1 VDEAE
6 SRLGARECT
15 EEGIMR
21 ATIAGDALPALLAT
35 AVGSVPHIDPNS
47 AVDMI
52 LGTLRT
58 VPHTAQL
65 PRCDPREQMWIQ
77 FSEKVPR
84 FIGDTQRL
92 TYFFDTS
99 GDPEAE
105 VERFYT
111 EYLSVVEG
119 GSPQYFS
126 VGHEYGRGIWGLL
139 ERLRKGAPGA
149 VDELLRQ
156 YQGKIFNL
164 AMSILKNESDAEEA
178 AQDVFMTVIR
188 KVDTFKGNSA
198 FYSWMYRICVNTCL
212 MRLRGKRRND
222 TVAIEEFMP
231 VFTED
236 GMHASPMDDWS
247 KEVERKALNEE
258 LGTMIRKF
266 TEELSEKYRVVF
278 VLSDIEGLSNEETA
292 KVLGMTVPA
301 VKSRLHRARL
311 YLREQLSRYLKEGK
325 VE

>member
-1 VDEAE
+1 MSAERWKEDE
-6 SRLGARECT
+6 
-15 EEGIMR
+15 
-21 ATIAGDALPALLAT
+21 DLL
-35 AVGSVPHIDPNS
+35 D
-47 AVDMI
+47 
-52 LGTLRT
+52 
-58 VPHTAQL
+58 
-65 PRCDPREQMWIQ
+65 
-77 FSEKVPR
+77 
-84 FIGDTQRL
+84 
-92 TYFFDTS
+92 
-99 GDPEAE
+99 
-105 VERFYT
+105 
-111 EYLSVVEG
+111 
-119 GSPQYFS
+119 
-126 VGHEYGRGIWGLL
+126 
-139 ERLRKGAPGA
+139 RLRRGTPGA
-149 VDELLRQ
+149 VDDLLHQ

-258 LGTMIRKF
+258 LGEMIRKF
-266 TEELSEKYRVVF
+266 TEQLSEKYRVVF

-292 KVLGMTVPA
+292 KILGMTVPA

-311 YLREQLSRYLKEGK
+311 DLREQLSRYLQEGK
-325 VE
+325 AD